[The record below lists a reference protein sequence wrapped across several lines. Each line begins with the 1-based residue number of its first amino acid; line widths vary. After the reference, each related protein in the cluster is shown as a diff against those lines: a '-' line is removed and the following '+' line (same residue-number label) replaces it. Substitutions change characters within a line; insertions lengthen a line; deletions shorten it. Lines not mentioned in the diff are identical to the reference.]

1 MNTIEIRNL
10 SIGYDAHSK
19 KIKIVASGLN
29 GTLNEGRLTCLLGA
43 NGVGKSTL
51 LKTLSGFLPKIQ
63 GNILIGKKD
72 IGEYGDKELAKLIGV
87 VLTAKPDIQNMTAR
101 EMVALGRSPY
111 TGFWGTLGD
120 EDNRIVDKAIEMVGI
135 EALAQRMIDTLSDG
149 ERQKVMIAKALAQQT
164 PVIYLDEPTAFLD
177 FPSKVE
183 MMRLLKA
190 LAKETGKIIFLST
203 HDVSMALQLADDV
216 WLMEKNG
223 KERTL
228 NIGTPHTLADKGILQ
243 RFIEGEGIHFDSK
256 TLTISLFDSSESIT
270 G

>member
-1 MNTIEIRNL
+1 MNCIEIRNL

-19 KIKIVASGLN
+19 KAKTVASALN
-29 GTLNEGRLTCLLGA
+29 GCLCEGRLTCLLGA

-51 LKTLSGFLPKIQ
+51 LKTLSGFLQKIQ
-63 GNILIGKKD
+63 GEIIIDNKD
-72 IGEYGDKELAKLIGV
+72 IEEYSDKELARLIGV
-87 VLTAKPDIQNMTAR
+87 VLTAKPEIQNMTAR

-111 TGFWGTLGD
+111 TGFWGSLGD
-120 EDNRIVDKAIEMVGI
+120 DDNRIVEEAMEMVGI
-135 EALAQRMIDTLSDG
+135 KALADRMINTLSDG

-183 MMRLLKA
+183 MMRLLKS
-190 LAKETGKIIFLST
+190 LAREMGKIIFLST

-216 WLMEKNG
+216 WLMERDGDK
-223 KERTL
+223 RTL
-228 NIGTPHTLADKGILQ
+228 TIGTPNALADEGTLQ
-243 RFIEGEGIHFDSK
+243 RFIEGEGIHFDPT
-256 TLTISLFDSSESIT
+256 TLTISLFDSFGSIT